1 MMRTASIWP
10 GAAALCLGGTL
21 AATGCAPAPE
31 PRVVDARFFGVP
43 FVQDHEGRWFVV
55 DTGSPR
61 TLVAPAVAGVG
72 GAGVTEAVLPGWQV
86 AGLDTGSVPVVV
98 AELDFLADRGALSLE
113 PFGGLVGADLL
124 QREDVVA
131 FDHRGGRIAFQ
142 ATERVLEPPRPA
154 AMATRFEVLGAGS
167 TCIDGACFDYPASR
181 IVVPVEIEGVTTH
194 AVVDTGATFTVA
206 LHTLVAR
213 LPARADRP
221 RAAVGGTTFTRTA
234 VLALGKAG
242 DHPGVANTI
251 VIESRAD
258 EVFAKLQIET
268 GRRVELI
275 LGHSFLAD
283 HVTEIDHG
291 QGVLALYPYPGGE
304 NPFESWFVSV
314 GLTLRQGD
322 ACFDVVEVAAGSDA
336 ETHGLVPGDCVVAVD
351 GMRAADTPL
360 DAVLEHVRAL
370 ALGTRIPV
378 ELRRDGATS
387 TLALSVHTLLPP
399 MAIPR

>member
-21 AATGCAPAPE
+21 AAMGCAPAPE
-31 PRVVDARFFGVP
+31 PRVVDAAFFGVP
-43 FVQDHEGRWFVV
+43 FVQDDAGRWFVV

-86 AGLDTGSVPVVV
+86 AGLDTGGVPVVV
-98 AELDFLADRGALSLE
+98 VDLGFLADRGALSLE

-124 QREDVVA
+124 MREEVVA

-154 AMATRFEVLGAGS
+154 AMATRFEVLGSGR
-167 TCIDGACFDYPASR
+167 TCIDGSCFDYPASR
-181 IVVPVEIEGVTTH
+181 IVVPVEVEGVATY
-194 AVVDTGATFTVA
+194 AVLDTGATFTIA

-213 LPARADRP
+213 LPALAERP
-221 RAAVGGTTFTRTA
+221 RAVLGGATFTRTTA
-234 VLALGKAG
+234 LALGKAG
-242 DHPGVANTI
+242 ANPSVANTI
-251 VIESRAD
+251 VMESRAD

-275 LGHSFLAD
+275 LGHSLLAD

-291 QGVLALYPYPGGE
+291 KGVLALYPYAGGE
-304 NPFESWFVSV
+304 NPFESWFVSI
-314 GLTLRQGD
+314 GLALRQGD
-322 ACFDVVEVAAGSDA
+322 ACFDVVEVEAGSDA
-336 ETHGLVPGDCVVAVD
+336 ALHGLAPGDCIVAVD

-360 DAVLEHVRAL
+360 DAVLDHIRTL
-370 ALGTRIPV
+370 APGTRIPV
-378 ELRRDGATS
+378 EMQRDGAAL
-387 TLALSVHTLLPP
+387 TLVLSVHTLLPP
-399 MAIPR
+399 VAIPG